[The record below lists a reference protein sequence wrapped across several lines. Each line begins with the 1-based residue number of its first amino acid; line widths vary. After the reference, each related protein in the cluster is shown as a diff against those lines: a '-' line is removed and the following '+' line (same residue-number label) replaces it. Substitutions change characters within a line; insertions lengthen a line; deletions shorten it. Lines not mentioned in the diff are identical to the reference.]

1 MSAVAELT
9 VAELDPAATTPPP
22 AAWDRPR
29 VELLGGLLVG
39 LPAGQRFTA
48 SGVTWEEYEHLLA
61 VRNEHRKGVRLTY
74 DDGELEVMSH
84 GSRHERWKSLI
95 SSLVHALAMGL
106 RTPVV
111 GVGNVT
117 LRRATRRRGLEPDA
131 GYYVQRAAVV
141 QPIWDRD
148 LNFETDPPPDLAVE
162 VEISRRSV
170 PKLPVYAALGVP
182 EVWRW
187 DGESLTALHLG
198 PAGQYAEATASLAFP
213 SLPPALLTSYLAR
226 AATVDETTLCLE
238 LFAWADAARL
248 ASLTPPGTA

>member
-1 MSAVAELT
+1 MSAVADPP
-9 VAELDPAATTPPP
+9 VAEAEPVTTTPPP
-22 AAWDRPR
+22 AVWDRPR
-29 VELLGGLLVG
+29 VELLAGLLVG
-39 LPAGQRFTA
+39 LPARQRFAA

-61 VRNEHRKGVRLTY
+61 VRSEHRKGIRLTY

-95 SSLVHALAMGL
+95 SALVHALAMGL
-106 RTPVV
+106 RVSVV

-117 LRRATRRRGLEPDA
+117 VKRATRRKGLEPDA

-148 LNFETDPPPDLAVE
+148 LDFETDPPPDLAVE

-170 PKLPVYAALGVP
+170 PKLPVYATLGVP

-187 DGESLTALHLG
+187 DGTALTVLHLT
-198 PAGQYAEATASLAFP
+198 PAGQYAEAAASRAFP
-213 SLPPALLTSYLAR
+213 SLPLGLLAGYLAR
-226 AATVDETTLCLE
+226 AGTVDETTLCLE
-238 LFAWADAARL
+238 LFAWADAART
-248 ASLTPPGTA
+248 ATPGTA